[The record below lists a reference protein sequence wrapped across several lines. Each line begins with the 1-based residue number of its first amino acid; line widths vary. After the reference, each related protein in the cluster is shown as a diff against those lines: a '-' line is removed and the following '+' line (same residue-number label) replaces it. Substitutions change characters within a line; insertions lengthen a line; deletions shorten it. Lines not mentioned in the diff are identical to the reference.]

1 MSKKVSYMTLLKEAI
16 SDAEHDTSKPV
27 DIKGPM
33 LDPILSYS
41 GGGELPTQKD
51 AASILER
58 YYFNEDAD
66 LGVTVEQ
73 DEKEEEEKE
82 EKVEEK
88 MAGDV
93 QGDVKGL
100 AASDNEVDAVPGKDP
115 GATKKDIEDEI
126 KEELAAV
133 SEQDDD
139 DETADAAEDAA
150 KVSTEIEALENSVIE
165 KLIAEMEGEEEEEE
179 MEEANRVA
187 GDRGAQGEEAMG
199 TGNDDDQV
207 PPRKDSTNEQD
218 DAKPFAGKETP
229 EEEKAEK
236 EAIKDRD
243 AAMKEGDAGVG
254 PGPMKAGK
262 GKLGEDEEGGVGQ
275 DPMEEA
281 FKIFKEEIEEDDVV
295 DVKSDEVQV

>member
-66 LGVTVEQ
+66 LGVTVEADEPEK
-73 DEKEEEEKE
+73 DEKEKE

-133 SEQDDD
+133 SEQDD
-139 DETADAAEDAA
+139 EAAEEDVEDAA

-165 KLIAEMEGEEEEEE
+165 KLIAEMEGEEEEE

-207 PPRKDSTNEQD
+207 PSRKDSTNEQD

-243 AAMKEGDAGVG
+243 AAMKESDAGVG

-295 DVKSDEVQV
+295 DVKSGEVQA

>member
-73 DEKEEEEKE
+73 DDKEEEKDDKE

-133 SEQDDD
+133 VEQDDD
-139 DETADAAEDAA
+139 DAAADDDAAD
-150 KVSTEIEALENSVIE
+150 VTNEIAALENSVIE
-165 KLIAEMEGEEEEEE
+165 KLIAEMEDEDAEE
-179 MEEANRVA
+179 MKEANRVA

-243 AAMKEGDAGVG
+243 AAMKESDAGVG

-281 FKIFKEEIEEDDVV
+281 FKIFKEEIEDDDVV
-295 DVKSDEVQV
+295 DVKSDEVQA